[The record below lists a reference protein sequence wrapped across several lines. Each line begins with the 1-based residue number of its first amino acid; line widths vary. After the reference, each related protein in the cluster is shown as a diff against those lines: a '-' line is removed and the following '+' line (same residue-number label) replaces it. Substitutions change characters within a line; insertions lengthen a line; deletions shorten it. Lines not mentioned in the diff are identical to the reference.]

1 MAKRIF
7 ERKIYQQLVNWK
19 SESDGNTALLI
30 EGARRVGKST
40 IVEEFA
46 KKEYSSYI
54 LIDFSR
60 VGKQITSLFDDLSD
74 LDYLFLQLQ
83 LRFSVEL
90 KKRKSLI
97 IFDEVQLY
105 PKARQAIKFL
115 VADHRYDYIETG
127 SLISIKKNV
136 EKILIPSEEKRIQ
149 MNPMDFEEFLW
160 ANGDKFTFR
169 MLKDVYESGKSLSDD
184 TNRQMMRRFRLYML
198 VGGMPQAVNAYIDT
212 NNLEKVD
219 DIKRDILR
227 LYEDD
232 LKKLD
237 STGTLSMMLDAV
249 PSQLSRGN
257 TFYHARKVIGSK
269 KTDDLTVLSLVSR
282 LVDSKIVNIAYS
294 VMDPDVNMAAY
305 KSIDKFKLYML
316 DTGLFITLAFK
327 NRSFTDNSIYEKL
340 LNDKLPV
347 NLGFVFENMV
357 AQILTANGNE
367 LFYYTFFNEQSHR
380 NYEIDFIFSKK
391 NKICPIEVKS
401 SAYKVH
407 HSIDWFYEKY
417 SSRILSRYI
426 IHTKD
431 ISKDKDI
438 ICIPIYLTQL
448 IL

>member
-19 SESDGNTALLI
+19 LESGGNTALLI

-54 LIDFSR
+54 IIDFSR

-74 LDYLFLQLQ
+74 LDYIFLQLQ

-90 KKRKSLI
+90 KERKSLI
-97 IFDEVQLY
+97 VFDEVQLY

-136 EKILIPSEEKRIQ
+136 ENILIPSEEKRIQ

-160 ANGDKFTFR
+160 ANGDKSTFR
-169 MLKDVYESGKSLSDD
+169 MLKDVFESGKSLSDD
-184 TNRQMMRRFRLYML
+184 TNRQMMRKFRLYML

-237 STGTLSMMLDAV
+237 LTGTLSMMLDAV
-249 PSQLSRGN
+249 PSQLSREN
-257 TFYHARKVIGSK
+257 TFYHARKIIGSK
-269 KTDDLTVLSLVSR
+269 KADDLTVLSLVSR

-327 NRSFTDNSIYEKL
+327 NRLFTDNAIYEKL